1 MNYPFIIPEALPRFC
16 LFFLLL
22 SSSFFFNVY
31 GDESTKGDSKVIRVG
46 AIIDVNSRMGKEQQI
61 AMEIGAQ
68 AYNNTSKTHKLALYF
83 QNASKEA
90 FRVASLAEELIEM
103 QKVEVII
110 GMHSWQEAALVAE
123 VGSQAQVPII
133 SFVSPAIIPPLT
145 QKRWPYLVRLA
156 NNVTAH
162 VKCIADIV
170 NAFSWQRV
178 VVVYEEDGYV
188 GGDYGMLSLLSEALQ
203 DFGSL
208 IEYRLALPPISFLPD
223 PGELINEELI
233 KLVNQTQSRVFIVL
247 HSSLE
252 MVTHLFR
259 ESSKMGLVDKDSAW
273 IISESITNLLDSVD
287 KSVISSYMGGSLGIK
302 MHYLE
307 NSSEYQDFQAQFRK
321 KFRAK
326 YPEEDNS
333 NPGFYALQAYDG
345 IKVVIQAVE
354 RMARDKSS
362 SPKALLREI
371 LSSSINGL
379 SGKIHFQAGQLLQN
393 PILRIVNVV
402 GKSYKEI
409 DFWTQENGFTTSLPT
424 GKSEE
429 NATANTQS
437 LAGVVQW
444 PGNLERT
451 PKGWNMPVKRNPMKI
466 AVPGR
471 TSFSKFVKVDYGE
484 SPDQN
489 QYKGFCIEVFD
500 KVLELLE
507 YDLPYEF
514 HPLNLTYTD
523 LVQLVYNK
531 TYDAV
536 VGDVTLLAERLQYVD
551 FTVPYAESGLS
562 MIVPVKS
569 QDSTWMFIK
578 PFTWQMW
585 AVTGAI
591 LNYTMLVVWYLE
603 RVPNPEF
610 QGNWKRQFS
619 TALWFTFSSLFFA
632 HREQMH
638 SNLSRVVM
646 AAWLLLVMVL
656 TSSYTASLSS
666 MLTVQQLQPNVTSI
680 EWLKRNNVKI
690 GCDGDSFVRTYLEK
704 VEKFNPENII
714 NLSSEYNYDDAFKS
728 NSITAAF
735 LELPYEKVYIS
746 TYCKEY
752 SGSAPTSRFGG
763 LGFIFQKG
771 SPLTKD
777 VSKAILQLSERGEL
791 TNLEAKWLHRSNE
804 CTNNSSSNDTQ
815 SLKLKSFWV
824 LFVISGVISTICLLF
839 SIIQSQGF
847 CQLTQKIVEEG
858 NGPTSDVTMWIR
870 TLELA
875 KRIYGRKL
883 IQETHLYPPD
893 IGTQDVTDCSSRWD
907 NVSTTDSPMHQQDT
921 ASPASTAIL
930 LTSPQPETPI
940 ETPDNR

>member
-1 MNYPFIIPEALPRFC
+1 MTIPEALSRFW

-22 SSSFFFNVY
+22 IFSLFFHSY
-31 GDESTKGDSKVIRVG
+31 GDGYNKVIRIG
-46 AIIDVNSRMGKEQQI
+46 AIIDVNSRIGKEQQI

-68 AYNNTSKTHKLALYF
+68 KYNNTSKTHKLALHF
-83 QNASKEA
+83 RNASEEA
-90 FRVASLAEELIEM
+90 FRAVSLAEELIEM

-110 GMHSWQEAALVAE
+110 GMHTWQEAALVAE

-133 SFVSPAIIPPLT
+133 SFVSPAITPPLT
-145 QKRWPYLVRLA
+145 QKHWPYLVRLA

-203 DFGSL
+203 DIGSL
-208 IEYRLALPPISFLPD
+208 IEHRLALPPVSFLPD
-223 PGELINEELI
+223 VGELINEELN
-233 KLVNQTQSRVFIVL
+233 KLVNKTQSRVFIVL

-259 ESSKMGLVDKDSAW
+259 EGSKMGLVDKDSAW
-273 IISESITNLLDSVD
+273 IISESITDLLDSVD
-287 KSVISSYMGGSLGIK
+287 KSVISSYMEGSLGIK
-302 MHYLE
+302 MHYSE
-307 NSSEYQDFQAQFRK
+307 KSSEYQDFQAQFRK

-326 YPEEDNS
+326 NPEEDNS
-333 NPGFYALQAYDG
+333 NPGFYALQAYDS

-354 RMARDKSS
+354 RMARDTSS
-362 SPKALLREI
+362 SPQALLREI
-371 LSSSINGL
+371 LSSSFNGL
-379 SGKIHFQAGQLLQN
+379 SGEIHFQAGQLLQN

-409 DFWTQENGFTTSLPT
+409 DFWTQENGFTTRLPT

-429 NATANTQS
+429 NATADAQS
-437 LAGVVQW
+437 LVGVLQW
-444 PGNLERT
+444 PGNLGRT

-471 TSFSKFVKVDYGE
+471 TSFSKFVKVEYGK

-489 QYKGFCIEVFD
+489 KYRGFCIEVFD
-500 KVLELLE
+500 KVVELLG
-507 YDLPYEF
+507 YDLPFEF
-514 HPLNLTYTD
+514 HPLNVTYPD
-523 LVQLVYNK
+523 MVQLVYNK

-536 VGDVTLLAERLQYVD
+536 VGDMTLLAERMQYVD

-562 MIVPVKS
+562 MVVPLKS
-569 QDSTWMFIK
+569 QESTWMFLK
-578 PFTWQMW
+578 PFTWKMW

-591 LNYTMLVVWYLE
+591 LIYTVLVVWYLE
-603 RVPNPEF
+603 RVRNPEF

-632 HREQMH
+632 HKEQVQ

-646 AAWLLLVMVL
+646 AVWLLLVMVL
-656 TSSYTASLSS
+656 SSSYTASLSS
-666 MLTVQQLQPNVTSI
+666 ILTVQQLQPTVTSI
-680 EWLKRNNVKI
+680 EWLKKNNMKV

-704 VEKFNPENII
+704 VEKFKPENII
-714 NLSSEYNYDDAFKS
+714 NINSEYNYDGVFK
-728 NSITAAF
+728 NKSITAAF

-746 TYCKEY
+746 TYCKGY
-752 SGSAPTSRFGG
+752 SGSTPTTRFGG
-763 LGFIFQKG
+763 LGFMFQKG
-771 SPLTKD
+771 SPMARD
-777 VSKAILQLSERGEL
+777 FSKAILQLSERGEL
-791 TNLEAKWLHRSNE
+791 TNLEAQSLYHSNE
-804 CTNNSSSNDTQ
+804 CTDNSISNDRQ
-815 SLKLKSFWV
+815 SLKLENFWV
-824 LFVISGVISTICLLF
+824 LFVISGVTSTICLLF

-847 CQLTQKIVEEG
+847 CQLTQNMTQAG
-858 NGPTSDVTMWIR
+858 NGLTSDMTAWIR

-875 KRIYGRKL
+875 KRIYSRKL
-883 IQETHLYPPD
+883 TQETHLY
-893 IGTQDVTDCSSRWD
+893 GQYWD
-907 NVSTTDSPMHQQDT
+907 TTRC
-921 ASPASTAIL
+921 
-930 LTSPQPETPI
+930 
-940 ETPDNR
+940 N

>member
-1 MNYPFIIPEALPRFC
+1 MNIFFTIPKALPRFW

-22 SSSFFFNVY
+22 ISCVLLQGY
-31 GDESTKGDSKVIRVG
+31 GDDESAKGDTKVIRIG
-46 AIIDVNSRMGKEQQI
+46 AIIDVNSRIGKEQQL
-61 AMEIGAQ
+61 AMEIEAQ
-68 AYNNTSKTHKLALYF
+68 NYNKTSKTHKLALYF
-83 QNASKEA
+83 QNATKEA
-90 FRVASLAEELIEM
+90 FRVTSLAEELIEM
-103 QKVEVII
+103 KQVEVII
-110 GMHSWQEAALVAE
+110 GMHTWQEAALVAE
-123 VGSQAQVPII
+123 IGSQAQVPII
-133 SFVSPAIIPPLT
+133 SFASPAITPPLT
-145 QKRWPYLVRLA
+145 PKRWPYLVRLA
-156 NNVTAH
+156 NNVTAQ
-162 VKCIADIV
+162 VKCIAGIV

-178 VVVYEEDGYV
+178 VVVYEDDGYG
-188 GGDYGMLSLLSEALQ
+188 GGDDGMLSLLSEALR

-208 IEYRLALPPISFLPD
+208 IEYRLALPPISILPD
-223 PGELINEELI
+223 PGVLINEELI
-233 KLVNQTQSRVFIVL
+233 KLVKQSQSRVFIVL

-252 MVTHLFR
+252 MVTHFFR
-259 ESSKMGLVDKDSAW
+259 ESSKMGLVDRDSAW
-273 IISESITNLLDSVD
+273 IISESITNLLDSLD

-302 MHYLE
+302 THYSE
-307 NSSEYQDFQAQFRK
+307 NSGEYQDFRAQFRK

-326 YPEEDNS
+326 NPEEDNS
-333 NPGFYALQAYDG
+333 NPGFYALQAYDS

-354 RMARDKSS
+354 RMERNNSS
-362 SPKALLREI
+362 STEALLREI
-371 LSSSINGL
+371 LSSSFLGL
-379 SGKIHFQAGQLLQN
+379 SGEIHFEAGQLLQN
-393 PILRIVNVV
+393 PILRMVNVV

-409 DFWTQENGFTTSLPT
+409 DFWTQENGFTASLPT

-444 PGNLERT
+444 PGNLQRT
-451 PKGWNMPVKRNPMKI
+451 PKGWNMPIKRNPLKI

-471 TSFSKFVKVDYGE
+471 TSFSKFVKVEYGK

-489 QYKGFCIEVFD
+489 QYSGFCIEIFN

-514 HPLNLTYTD
+514 YPLNVTYPD

-536 VGDVTLLAERLQYVD
+536 VGDMTLLAERLQYVD

-569 QDSTWMFIK
+569 EDSTWMFLK

-591 LNYTMLVVWYLE
+591 LIYTMSVVWYLE
-603 RVPNPEF
+603 QEPNPEF
-610 QGNWKRQFS
+610 QGNWKRQFG

-638 SNLSRVVM
+638 GNLSRVVM
-646 AAWLLLVMVL
+646 GAWLLLVMVL

-680 EWLKRNNVKI
+680 EWLKMNNMKI

-704 VEKFNPENII
+704 VERFSPKNII
-714 NLSSEYNYDDAFKS
+714 NISSEYYYDGEFKN
-728 NSITAAF
+728 NSIAAAF

-746 TYCKEY
+746 TYCKM
-752 SGSAPTSRFGG
+752 
-763 LGFIFQKG
+763 FQKG
-771 SPLTKD
+771 SPVAKD
-777 VSKAILQLSERGEL
+777 VSKAILQLSEKGEL
-791 TNLEAKWLHRSNE
+791 TNLEAKWLYHSNE
-804 CTNNSSSNDTQ
+804 CTNNSTSNDTQ
-815 SLKLKSFWV
+815 SLKLENFWV
-824 LFVISGVISTICLLF
+824 LFVISGVTSTICLLF

-847 CQLTQKIVEEG
+847 CQLTQNGSREG
-858 NGPTSDVTMWIR
+858 NGLTSDITVWIR
-870 TLELA
+870 AVELA
-875 KRIYGRKL
+875 KRVYSRTL
-883 IQETHLYPPD
+883 IQETQLYGHT
-893 IGTQDVTDCSSRWD
+893 IGAQQDLTNCSSRWD
-907 NVSTTDSPMHQQDT
+907 YVSTTDSTMHQQDT
-921 ASPASTAIL
+921 ASPVSTVIVL
-930 LTSPQPETPI
+930 SSPPPETPM